1 MSFEFRFE
9 FGVKMK
15 KFLLPMLA
23 ITVLFSVS
31 SIASAQG
38 GAKQQPQI
46 QRDAELEKDSLH
58 NLEVARHYFK
68 LRKAYVAALQR
79 SEEIIAANPAFSRID
94 EALFMAGQSSLNLA
108 EGKGKQKSSLYVIH
122 EGETKKT
129 LTADEFRELARGYFT
144 QLINSY
150 PESSF
155 RGQAENA
162 LRTLGGMKVSS
173 KQ

>member
-1 MSFEFRFE
+1 M
-9 FGVKMK
+9 KM
-15 KFLLPMLA
+15 FLILA
-23 ITVLFSVS
+23 AAVL
-31 SIASAQG
+31 IASPLTLTAQS
-38 GAKQQPQI
+38 GAKQKPQI

-94 EALFMAGQSSLNLA
+94 EALFMAGQSSLHLA

-122 EGETKKT
+122 DGDTKKT
-129 LTADEFRELARGYFT
+129 LTADEFRELARGFFT
-144 QLINSY
+144 QLVNSY

-155 RGQAENA
+155 RSQAEGA
-162 LRTLGGMKVSS
+162 LRTLGGKTASS

>member
-1 MSFEFRFE
+1 
-9 FGVKMK
+9 MK
-15 KFLLPMLA
+15 IFLIVAALVLIAAPL
-23 ITVLFSVS
+23 TVT
-31 SIASAQG
+31 AQS
-38 GAKQQPQI
+38 GAKQAPQI
-46 QRDAELEKDSLH
+46 QRDAEMEKDSLH

-129 LTADEFRELARGYFT
+129 LTAAEFRELARGFFT
-144 QLINSY
+144 QLVKSY
-150 PESSF
+150 PESTF
-155 RGQAENA
+155 RAQAEDA
-162 LRTLGGMKVSS
+162 LRTLGGMKTVSS
-173 KQ
+173 NQ

>member
-1 MSFEFRFE
+1 
-9 FGVKMK
+9 MK
-15 KFLLPMLA
+15 IFLILA
-23 ITVLFSVS
+23 AAVLIATPLTVT
-31 SIASAQG
+31 AQS
-38 GAKQQPQI
+38 GAKQPPQI

-129 LTADEFRELARGYFT
+129 LTAAEFRELARGFFT
-144 QLINSY
+144 QLVNSY

-162 LRTLGGMKVSS
+162 LRTLGGMKALSS

>member
-1 MSFEFRFE
+1 
-9 FGVKMK
+9 MK
-15 KFLLPMLA
+15 KFLTPILA
-23 ITVLFSVS
+23 VTILITLS
-31 SIASAQG
+31 SFVFAQS
-38 GAKQQPQI
+38 GAKQKPQI

-68 LRKAYVAALQR
+68 TRKAYVAALQR
-79 SEEIIAANPAFSRID
+79 SEEIIAANPAFARID

-108 EGKGKQKSSLYVIH
+108 EGKGKQKSSLYVIQ

-129 LTADEFRELARGYFT
+129 LTAEQFRELARGFFT
-144 QLINSY
+144 QLVNSY

-155 RGQAENA
+155 RGQAEDA
-162 LRTLGGMKVSS
+162 LRTLGGKTVSS

>member
-1 MSFEFRFE
+1 
-9 FGVKMK
+9 MK
-15 KFLLPMLA
+15 ILLILA
-23 ITVLFSVS
+23 AVVL
-31 SIASAQG
+31 IASPLTVTAQS
-38 GAKQQPQI
+38 GAKQKPQI
-46 QRDAELEKDSLH
+46 QRDAEMEKDSLH

-122 EGETKKT
+122 EGDTKKT
-129 LTADEFRELARGYFT
+129 LTADEFRELARGFFT
-144 QLINSY
+144 QLVNSY

-155 RGQAENA
+155 RGPAQDA
-162 LRTLGGMKVSS
+162 LRILGGKTASS